1 MEEQNN
7 MDFEEQKPKKPFPT
21 KIIAV
26 VASVVIAVGVGATA
40 LALSLGGNTEPVA
53 HECNFGDWITTKE
66 ATCTAM
72 GEKTRTCECGEK
84 ELFPVAKLSHF
95 FSEWT
100 VIDNATCREAGKE
113 SRECACGE
121 KETRIIDK
129 LEHSYGDWII
139 TKDATCKEEG
149 SKYRVCST
157 CDLKTESNIE
167 KSLNHTEVID
177 VAVAATCR
185 EFGKTEGKH
194 CSVCD
199 KILVYQKKIA
209 KLDHTDGEWIT
220 DAEATCTTNGS
231 KHQVCSV
238 CNDTLRTETLNA
250 FGHTAGEWIT
260 DAEATCTTNGSKHQV
275 CAVCNDTLRTE
286 TLTALGHDYKEY
298 LPESACV
305 NQSITYE
312 CRVCE
317 DTYSN
322 EIQAISANIEYR
334 YWSYVDSTCFVQDV
348 LTFNGIQGG
357 YGKYTVTI
365 TYTDPVRESH
375 VYTYTNVDDLYTIKY
390 LGGSSWNAY
399 YRQIFP
405 PFATIEVQDEL
416 GFKTTYTVYFPTL
429 NPDKYDTGENS
440 YAQDVIINVFAETV
454 EHVAGEWITDT
465 EATCTT
471 NGSKHQVCAVCR
483 DTIRTES
490 VEASHSLNKTIV
502 NATPT
507 SFAKLVYDCDNC
519 DYSREEEITPINVS
533 ASLTGSG
540 TVVSNGGVWYTRSF
554 EVSASGGYGQYKYKF
569 ESGSNLLQDY
579 STSNEVEAYGNMF
592 VDLAVIKITVMDEA
606 GQKTVYEI
614 KGDGTYVDSY
624 IIYD

>member
-21 KIIAV
+21 KIVAV

-40 LALSLGGNTEPVA
+40 LALSLGGNTEPAA

-84 ELFPVAKLSHF
+84 ELFPVAKLSHS

-100 VIDNATCREAGKE
+100 VIDNATCRETGKE
-113 SRECACGE
+113 GRECACGE

-157 CDLKTESNIE
+157 CNLKIESNIE

-177 VAVAATCR
+177 VAVAATCS

-199 KILVYQKKIA
+199 KILVYQKKVA

-238 CNDTLRTETLNA
+238 CNDTLRTETTNA
-250 FGHTAGEWIT
+250 FGHTDGEWIT
-260 DAEATCTTNGSKHQV
+260 DAEATCTTNGSRHQV
-275 CAVCNDTLRTE
+275 CAVCNDTLLTE
-286 TLTALGHDYKEY
+286 T
-298 LPESACV
+298 
-305 NQSITYE
+305 
-312 CRVCE
+312 
-317 DTYSN
+317 
-322 EIQAISANIEYR
+322 ISA
-334 YWSYVDSTCFVQDV
+334 F
-348 LTFNGIQGG
+348 GH
-357 YGKYTVTI
+357 
-365 TYTDPVRESH
+365 TD
-375 VYTYTNVDDLYTIKY
+375 
-390 LGGSSWNAY
+390 
-399 YRQIFP
+399 
-405 PFATIEVQDEL
+405 
-416 GFKTTYTVYFPTL
+416 
-429 NPDKYDTGENS
+429 
-440 YAQDVIINVFAETV
+440 
-454 EHVAGEWITDT
+454 GEWITDA

-471 NGSKHQVCAVCR
+471 SGSRHQVCTVCR

-490 VEASHSLNKTIV
+490 VAASHSLNKTIV

-519 DYSREEEITPINVS
+519 DYSKEDEIAPINVS

-540 TVVSNGGVWYTRSF
+540 MVWIGSGMKYSRSF
-554 EVSASGGYGQYKYKF
+554 EVKASGGCGQYKYKF

-579 STSNEVEAYGNMF
+579 STSNEIEVYGNALI
-592 VDLAVIKITVMDEA
+592 DLAVIKITVMDEA

>member
-21 KIIAV
+21 KIVAV

-84 ELFPVAKLSHF
+84 ELFPVAKLSHS
-95 FSEWT
+95 FSKWT

-167 KSLNHTEVID
+167 KSLNHIEVID

-220 DAEATCTTNGS
+220 DAEATCTTNGI

-238 CNDTLRTETLNA
+238 CNDTLRTETLSA
-250 FGHTAGEWIT
+250 FGHTPGEWIT

-275 CAVCNDTLRTE
+275 CTICN
-286 TLTALGHDYKEY
+286 
-298 LPESACV
+298 
-305 NQSITYE
+305 
-312 CRVCE
+312 
-317 DTYSN
+317 
-322 EIQAISANIEYR
+322 
-334 YWSYVDSTCFVQDV
+334 
-348 LTFNGIQGG
+348 
-357 YGKYTVTI
+357 
-365 TYTDPVRESH
+365 
-375 VYTYTNVDDLYTIKY
+375 
-390 LGGSSWNAY
+390 
-399 YRQIFP
+399 
-405 PFATIEVQDEL
+405 
-416 GFKTTYTVYFPTL
+416 
-429 NPDKYDTGENS
+429 
-440 YAQDVIINVFAETV
+440 
-454 EHVAGEWITDT
+454 
-465 EATCTT
+465 
-471 NGSKHQVCAVCR
+471 
-483 DTIRTES
+483 DTIRTEII
-490 VEASHSLNKTIV
+490 EASHRLNKTIV
-502 NATPT
+502 NATAT
-507 SFAKLVYDCDNC
+507 SFAKFVYDCDNC
-519 DYSREEEITPINVS
+519 DYSNEEEITPINVS

-540 TVVSNGGVWYTRSF
+540 LSIGNVTRYTRSF
-554 EVSASGGYGQYKYKF
+554 EVNASGGYGQYKYKF
-569 ESGSNLLQDY
+569 EAGTNLLQDY
-579 STSNEVEAYGNMF
+579 SASNEITVSGNAF
-592 VDLAVIKITVMDEA
+592 IDLAVIKITVMDEA

-614 KGDGTYVDSY
+614 QGDGTYVDSY
-624 IIYD
+624 VIYD